1 MSWSKMKQN
10 LDPIAMYYGSSC
22 GVALSCAYSSE
33 RPPSTSRREDEGD
46 VPPLVRLL
54 NAQKTKEKPN
64 VLKKRGFLD
73 TLIRECNI
81 YIL

>member
-1 MSWSKMKQN
+1 MKQN

-54 NAQKTKEKPN
+54 NAQKNKRETQRF
-64 VLKKRGFLD
+64 KKNGGFS
-73 TLIRECNI
+73 TL
-81 YIL
+81 